1 MLVKQIYLL
10 NMVILCRAVIIK
22 MTLQPTRDLDE
33 VELDRLLR
41 SIEPLPLANMQPL
54 PDHLKRVLETAF
66 FIVGSVAC
74 ELKFSIVANILP
86 SRKASLKV
94 LQTDNFY
101 SDLGMSAWK
110 RTFYLYK
117 NGLHAPILL
126 LEYIV

>member
-1 MLVKQIYLL
+1 
-10 NMVILCRAVIIK
+10 

-66 FIVGSVAC
+66 FIAGSVAS
-74 ELKFSIVANILP
+74 ELKYSIGANILP

-101 SDLGMSAWK
+101 SDLGMPAWK

-117 NGLHAPILL
+117 NGSHTPILL